1 MSASDDRPPK
11 YSKRRR
17 AALDP
22 FGKIPKFKF
31 CAATVEPVTRIARD
45 LIPPSYWRT

>member
-22 FGKIPKFKF
+22 FGIFPEFKF
-31 CAATVEPVTRIARD
+31 CAAKVEPATRIARD
-45 LIPPSYWRT
+45 LTPPSYWRT